1 MQEKLMNFLDEKPW
15 FERGIFNNGQLFS
28 SWKGQNKQNILS
40 IECLESVSV
49 PFVKSNNMV
58 SHIKRL

>member
-1 MQEKLMNFLDEKPW
+1 MKKPW
-15 FERGIFNNGQLFS
+15 FERGIFNIGQLLS
-28 SWKGQNKQNILS
+28 SWKGQKKQNILS

-49 PFVKSNNMV
+49 PFVKCNNMV